1 MFPEAK
7 GTLGVFTK
15 EFIFATKGEIDILD
29 ITDYVSSAV
38 TESKLLGGMVTVFT
52 TEETC
57 ALVIME
63 YEHGLMQDL
72 KQAIGR
78 IVPRGEGYVH
88 DTIDDDAHSHLRSTL
103 LGSSLTIPFVN
114 GSLSLGA
121 WQQVLLLEL
130 GKRPDTRKILV
141 QVLGE

>member
-1 MFPEAK
+1 M
-7 GTLGVFTK
+7 GVFTK

-29 ITDYVSSAV
+29 ITDYVISAV
-38 TESKLLGGMVTVFT
+38 SESKLINGITTVFT
-52 TEETC
+52 TEENC

-72 KQAIGR
+72 KQSIGK

-103 LGSSLTIPFVN
+103 LGSTLTIPFVN
-114 GSLSLGA
+114 GNLSLGA
-121 WQQVLLLEL
+121 WQQVLFLEL

-141 QVLGE
+141 QVVGE

>member
-1 MFPEAK
+1 M
-7 GTLGVFTK
+7 GVFTK

>member
-1 MFPEAK
+1 M
-7 GTLGVFTK
+7 GVFTK

-78 IVPRGEGYVH
+78 IIPRGEGYVH

>member
-1 MFPEAK
+1 M
-7 GTLGVFTK
+7 GVYTK

-29 ITDYVSSAV
+29 ISDYVSSAV
-38 TESKLLGGMVTVFT
+38 AESKLISGIVTVFT

-57 ALVIME
+57 SLVIME

-72 KQAIGR
+72 KKTISK
-78 IVPRGEGYVH
+78 IIPRGEGYVH

-103 LGSSLTIPFVN
+103 LGSSITIPFIN
-114 GSLSLGA
+114 GNLSLGA
-121 WQQVLLLEL
+121 WQQVLLIEL

-141 QVLGE
+141 QVVGE

>member
-1 MFPEAK
+1 M
-7 GTLGVFTK
+7 GVFTK

-29 ITDYVSSAV
+29 ITDYVVSAV
-38 TESKLLGGMVTVFT
+38 SESKLINGITTVFT
-52 TEETC
+52 TEENC

-72 KQAIGR
+72 KKSIGR

-103 LGSSLTIPFVN
+103 LGSTLTIPFVN
-114 GSLSLGA
+114 GNLSLGA
-121 WQQVLLLEL
+121 WQQVLFLEL

-141 QVLGE
+141 QVVGE

>member
-1 MFPEAK
+1 
-7 GTLGVFTK
+7 LGVYTK
-15 EFIFATKGEIDILD
+15 EYIFATKGEIDILD

-38 TESKLLGGMVTVFT
+38 TESKLLNGMATVFT

-103 LGSSLTIPFVN
+103 LGSSITVPFVN

>member
-1 MFPEAK
+1 
-7 GTLGVFTK
+7 LGVFTK

-29 ITDYVSSAV
+29 ITDYVISAV
-38 TESKLLGGMVTVFT
+38 SESKLINGIATVFT
-52 TEETC
+52 TEENC

-72 KQAIGR
+72 KQSIGR

-103 LGSSLTIPFVN
+103 LGSTLTIPFVN
-114 GSLSLGA
+114 GNLSLGA
-121 WQQVLLLEL
+121 WQQVLFLEL

-141 QVLGE
+141 QVVGE